1 MRVIEKG
8 ERERERERK
17 RKKERQRE
25 REIKRE
31 RERKRKINPSY
42 IGGGGGIRPP
52 FRFFALFSKN
62 LPYNIW

>member
-42 IGGGGGIRPP
+42 IGGGRNPPP
-52 FRFFALFSKN
+52 FQFFALFSKN